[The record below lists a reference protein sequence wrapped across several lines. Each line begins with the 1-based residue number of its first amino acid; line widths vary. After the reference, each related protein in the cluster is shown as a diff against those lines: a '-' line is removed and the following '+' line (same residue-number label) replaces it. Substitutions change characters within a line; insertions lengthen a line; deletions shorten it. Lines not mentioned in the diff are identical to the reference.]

1 MMKTIET
8 TLLEDF
14 PQRRCLDDTF
24 SRMSEAQNYVVDTCY
39 DAKECNTFTVH
50 HLTYAN
56 LRKNFGLP
64 AQLAVSANKYACASV
79 KTSIRRKGG
88 KPKFSGKSIHY
99 DKRSC
104 TINLEKGIVS
114 ILTLDG
120 RIKVKLSICKYFRG
134 YEDWKAKESNL
145 VKCRDGKLRLMITIE
160 KPDRLSNKTGR
171 AIGVDRGIN
180 NLIATSDGWIMDS
193 QHIWEVKNHY
203 VRLRSR
209 LASKGTRSAQRHL
222 TKMRGR
228 ERRFVRD
235 VNHCVSQKLISSAGE
250 NGIIVLEKLNGI
262 RDAKH
267 RHEQNWKFSNW
278 SFNQLEEFLVYK
290 GKESGVAVEFVPA
303 KNTSKT
309 CSVCGSLRKGQRQG
323 SVFTCKACG
332 VVLHADLNASKNIL
346 HLYNLRMGCC
356 QSAYCSPNG

>member
-8 TLLEDF
+8 MLLEDTT
-14 PQRRCLDDTF
+14 QRNSLDETF
-24 SRMSEAQNYVVDTCY
+24 NRMSEAQNYVVDTCY
-39 DAKECNTFTVH
+39 AAKECNTFTVH
-50 HLTYAN
+50 HLTYAT
-56 LRKNFGLP
+56 LRKNLGLP
-64 AQLAVSANKYACASV
+64 AQLAVSANKYACACV

-104 TINLEKGIVS
+104 TINLEKGTLS

-120 RIKVKLSICKYFRG
+120 RIKVKLSICKYFRR
-134 YEDWKAKESNL
+134 YKDWKAKESNL
-145 VKCRDGKLRLMITIE
+145 VRCRDGKLRLMITIE
-160 KPDRLSNKTGR
+160 KSDRLSDTTGR

-193 QHIWEVKNHY
+193 QHIWEVKNRY
-203 VRLRSR
+203 VGLRSR
-209 LASKGTRSAQRHL
+209 LTSKGTHSAKRHL

-235 VNHCVSQKLISSAGE
+235 INHCVSRKLISSAGE
-250 NGIIVLEKLNGI
+250 NGVIVLEKLNGI

-267 RHEQNWKFSNW
+267 RRTQNWKFSNW
-278 SFNQLEEFLVYK
+278 SFNQLEEFLRYK
-290 GKESGVAVEFVPA
+290 GLESGVAIETVPA

-309 CSVCGSLRKGQRQG
+309 CSACGSLRKGQRQG
-323 SVFTCKACG
+323 SLFTCKACG

-346 HLYNLRMGCC
+346 HLYNLRMGRC
-356 QSAYCSPNG
+356 QSAYCSPSG